1 MSDKQPK
8 EPLKLMPLD
17 EFKKFVQAIA
27 RVPKDAIEK
36 AEAERKKRKRAKTT
50 GA

>member
-8 EPLKLMPLD
+8 EPLKLMPLE

-27 RVPKDAIEK
+27 RVPKDSVEK
-36 AEAERKKRKRAKTT
+36 SKDAPEK
-50 GA
+50 